1 MIQTGPATK
10 TSTAL
15 ILSLSK
21 DLESAVCKSIDRLR
35 QAQPER
41 FFFCVIFLCAFL
53 YALPAS
59 AHEIRPAAL
68 ELTAQSDGTV
78 AVIWKQPIL
87 SGRKLKMRP
96 VLPDHCPPPETT
108 RQVISGDAIVESWQ
122 VPCRLDSGDV
132 SIEGLDRTLTDVFV
146 RLRNAS
152 GEESTHILR
161 PASASFSLGDPAGSP
176 TGAYLRIGA
185 EHMLFGW
192 DHLLFVLGLLLLT
205 APRQL
210 LWVIT
215 AFTVGHSVTLAITA
229 LGLFTLPSE
238 PVELLIA
245 LSIFFL
251 AVEVVRKWAG
261 KTSLTIRKPWLI
273 ALGFGLLH
281 GLGFAGALADVG
293 LPKGEEIWALL
304 LFNLGVE
311 IGQILFVALALALL
325 WLIGRSPVDRRRWAE
340 MPAAYLVGGLGA
352 FYTLS
357 RIL

>member
-1 MIQTGPATK
+1 MKSAGAKQK
-10 TSTAL
+10 TAL

-21 DLESAVCKSIDRLR
+21 DLASAIFKPLDRLR

-41 FFFCVIFLCAFL
+41 FFVRMLCLLACL
-53 YALPAS
+53 LALPAS

-68 ELTAQSDGTV
+68 ELTEQSDGIV
-78 AVIWKQPIL
+78 AVVWKQPIL

-96 VLPDHCPPPETT
+96 VLPDQCPQPETT

-122 VPCRLDSGDV
+122 VPCRLDSGTIAID
-132 SIEGLDRTLTDVFV
+132 GLDRTLTDVFV
-146 RLRNAS
+146 RLRTAS

-161 PASASFSLGDPAGSP
+161 PANASFALGDPGGSP
-176 TGAYLRIGA
+176 ASAYLRIGA

-281 GLGFAGALADVG
+281 GLGFAGALADIG
-293 LPKGEEIWALL
+293 LPKGQEIWALL

-311 IGQILFVALALALL
+311 IGQILFVILALSLL
-325 WLIGRSPVDRRRWAE
+325 WLVQRISMDRRKWIE
-340 MPAAYLVGGLGA
+340 TPALYVVGGLGA
-352 FYTLS
+352 FYTLT

>member
-1 MIQTGPATK
+1 MNSGNAKSHTPFV
-10 TSTAL
+10 
-15 ILSLSK
+15 LSLSK
-21 DLESAVCKSIDRLR
+21 ALAHAAFETRDWLR
-35 QAQPER
+35 RAQPER
-41 FFFCVIFLCAFL
+41 IMGLAFCWLAFAF
-53 YALPAS
+53 ALPAS

-78 AVIWKQPIL
+78 AVVWKQPIL

-96 VLPDHCPPPETT
+96 VLPDQCPEPETT
-108 RQVISGDAIVESWQ
+108 RQIISGDAIVESWQ

-146 RLRNAS
+146 RLRTAS

-161 PASASFSLGDPAGSP
+161 PASASFALGDPAGSP

-281 GLGFAGALADVG
+281 GLGFAGALADIG

-325 WLIGRSPVDRRRWAE
+325 WLVGRISMDQRRWVE
-340 MPAAYLVGGLGA
+340 RPALYLVGGLGA
-352 FYTLS
+352 FYTLT

>member
-1 MIQTGPATK
+1 MTI
-10 TSTAL
+10 
-15 ILSLSK
+15 I
-21 DLESAVCKSIDRLR
+21 RLG
-35 QAQPER
+35 
-41 FFFCVIFLCAFL
+41 LLWAFL
-53 YALPAS
+53 IWLCSTSAG

-68 ELTAQSDGTV
+68 ELTEQADGTV
-78 AVIWKQPIL
+78 AIAWKQPIL

-96 VLPDHCPPPETT
+96 VLPDHCPVPETT
-108 RQVISGDAIVESWQ
+108 RQEISSDAIVESWQ
-122 VPCRLDSGDV
+122 VSCQLDKGRV
-132 SIEGLDRTLTDVFV
+132 TIEGLDRTLTDVFV
-146 RLRNAS
+146 RLKTAH
-152 GEESTHILR
+152 GEETTHILR
-161 PASASFSLGDPAGSP
+161 PANASFALGDPGGSP
-176 TGAYLRIGA
+176 ASAYLQIGA

-192 DHLLFVLGLLLLT
+192 DHLLFVLGLVLLT
-205 APRQL
+205 PVRKL

-215 AFTVGHSVTLAITA
+215 AFTLGHSLTLGITA

-261 KTSLTIRKPWLI
+261 KTSLTIRRPWLV
-273 ALGFGLLH
+273 ALCFGLIH
-281 GLGFAGALADVG
+281 GLGFAGALSDIG
-293 LPKGEEIWALL
+293 LPKGQEVWALL

-311 IGQILFVALALALL
+311 IGQILFVGILLTAL
-325 WLIGRSPVDRRRWAE
+325 WLITRSPVDQRKWVE

>member
-1 MIQTGPATK
+1 MA
-10 TSTAL
+10 
-15 ILSLSK
+15 
-21 DLESAVCKSIDRLR
+21 
-35 QAQPER
+35 
-41 FFFCVIFLCAFL
+41 
-53 YALPAS
+53 AS

-68 ELTAQSDGTV
+68 ELTEQSGGTI
-78 AVIWKQPIL
+78 AVVWKQPIL
-87 SGRKLKMRP
+87 SGRKLKLRP
-96 VLPDHCPPPETT
+96 ILPDQCPEPETVH
-108 RQVISGDAIVESWQ
+108 QVVSGDAIVESWQ
-122 VPCRLDSGDV
+122 IPCRLNEGRI
-132 SIEGLDRTLTDVFV
+132 SIAGLDRTLTDVFV
-146 RLRNAS
+146 RLRTKE
-152 GEESTHILR
+152 GIESTYVLR
-161 PASASFSLGDPAGSP
+161 PASASFALGDPAGSP

-215 AFTVGHSVTLAITA
+215 AFTLGHSITLAITA

-245 LSIFFL
+245 VSIFFL
-251 AVEVVRKWAG
+251 AIEVVRKWAG
-261 KTSLTIRKPWLI
+261 MTSITIRRPWLI

-281 GLGFAGALADVG
+281 GLGFAGALADIG

-311 IGQILFVALALALL
+311 VGQIMFVCLALAVL
-325 WLIGRSPVDRRRWAE
+325 WLAGKISLNKRKWIEA
-340 MPAAYLVGGLGA
+340 PALYLVGGLGA

-357 RIL
+357 RIF

>member
-1 MIQTGPATK
+1 MNSGNAKSHTPFV
-10 TSTAL
+10 
-15 ILSLSK
+15 LSLSK
-21 DLESAVCKSIDRLR
+21 DLARGTFETRDWLR

-41 FFFCVIFLCAFL
+41 ILGLAFCLLAFVF
-53 YALPAS
+53 ALPAS

-78 AVIWKQPIL
+78 AVVWKQPIL

-96 VLPDHCPPPETT
+96 VLPDQCPEPETT

-146 RLRNAS
+146 RLRTAS

-161 PASASFSLGDPAGSP
+161 PASASFALGDPAGSP

-281 GLGFAGALADVG
+281 GLGFAGALADIG

-325 WLIGRSPVDRRRWAE
+325 WLVGRISMDQRRWVE
-340 MPAAYLVGGLGA
+340 RPALYLVGGLGA

>member
-1 MIQTGPATK
+1 M
-10 TSTAL
+10 
-15 ILSLSK
+15 
-21 DLESAVCKSIDRLR
+21 RLGL
-35 QAQPER
+35 
-41 FFFCVIFLCAFL
+41 FCAAAIWLCATT
-53 YALPAS
+53 AS

-68 ELTAQSDGTV
+68 ELTEQTDGMV

-96 VLPDHCPPPETT
+96 VLPDQCPQPETT
-108 RQVISGDAIVESWQ
+108 RQIISGDAIVESWQ
-122 VPCRLDSGDV
+122 VPCRLDSGAV

-146 RLRNAS
+146 RLRTAS

-161 PASASFSLGDPAGSP
+161 PASTSFALGDPGGSP
-176 TGAYLRIGA
+176 SSAYLRIGA
-185 EHMLFGW
+185 EHMLLGW
-192 DHLLFVLGLLLLT
+192 DHLLFVLGLVLLT
-205 APRQL
+205 APRKL

-215 AFTVGHSVTLAITA
+215 AFTVGHSVTLGITA
-229 LGLFTLPSE
+229 LGLFTLPSQ

-281 GLGFAGALADVG
+281 GLGFAGALADIG

-311 IGQILFVALALALL
+311 IGQIFFVILALSLL
-325 WLIGRSPVDRRRWAE
+325 WLVQRMSMDRRKWIE
-340 MPAAYLVGGLGA
+340 MAALYVVGGLGA
-352 FYTLS
+352 FYTLT

>member
-1 MIQTGPATK
+1 MTFI
-10 TSTAL
+10 
-15 ILSLSK
+15 
-21 DLESAVCKSIDRLR
+21 RLGL
-35 QAQPER
+35 
-41 FFFCVIFLCAFL
+41 LCCIIIWLNA
-53 YALPAS
+53 AAAS

-68 ELTAQSDGTV
+68 ELTEQPDGLV
-78 AVIWKQPIL
+78 GVIWKQPIL

-96 VLPDHCPPPETT
+96 ILPDQCPPPAVTSQT
-108 RQVISGDAIVESWQ
+108 ISGDAIVESWQ
-122 VPCRLDSGDV
+122 VQCKLNTGRIT
-132 SIEGLDRTLTDVFV
+132 IEGLDRTLTDVFV
-146 RLRNAS
+146 RIRLLDGA
-152 GEESTHILR
+152 ETAHILR
-161 PASASFSLGDPAGSP
+161 PASASFALGTTSGSP
-176 TGAYLRIGA
+176 ASAYLRIGA

-205 APRQL
+205 ATRQL

-215 AFTVGHSVTLAITA
+215 AFTLGHSVTLAITA

-251 AVEVVRKWAG
+251 AMEVVRKWNG

-273 ALGFGLLH
+273 ALAFGLLH
-281 GLGFAGALADVG
+281 GLGFAGALADIG
-293 LPKGEEIWALL
+293 LPKGEEISALL

-311 IGQILFVALALALL
+311 IGQIMFVALALTLL
-325 WLIGRSPVDRRRWAE
+325 WCTRLVSVDRRKWIE
-340 MPAAYLVGGLGA
+340 TPALYLVGGLGA

>member
-1 MIQTGPATK
+1 MWMCGI
-10 TSTAL
+10 
-15 ILSLSK
+15 
-21 DLESAVCKSIDRLR
+21 V
-35 QAQPER
+35 
-41 FFFCVIFLCAFL
+41 
-53 YALPAS
+53 AS

-68 ELTAQSDGTV
+68 ELTEQSGGTV
-78 AVIWKQPIL
+78 AVVWKQPIL

-96 VLPDHCPPPETT
+96 ILPDQCPEPETID
-108 RQVISGDAIVESWQ
+108 QVVSGDAIVESWQ
-122 VPCRLDSGDV
+122 IPCRLDKGRV
-132 SIEGLDRTLTDVFV
+132 SIAGLDRTLTDVFV
-146 RLRNAS
+146 RLRTKD
-152 GEESTHILR
+152 GTESTYVLR
-161 PASASFSLGDPAGSP
+161 PASASFALGDPAGSP

-215 AFTVGHSVTLAITA
+215 AFTLGHSITLAITA

-245 LSIFFL
+245 VSIFFL
-251 AVEVVRKWAG
+251 AIEVVRKWAG
-261 KTSLTIRKPWLI
+261 KTSITIRRPWLI

-281 GLGFAGALADVG
+281 GLGFAGALADIG

-311 IGQILFVALALALL
+311 VGQILFVCLALAVL
-325 WLIGRSPVDRRRWAE
+325 WLAGKISLDKRKWIEA
-340 MPAAYLVGGLGA
+340 PALYLVGGLGA

-357 RIL
+357 RIF

>member
-1 MIQTGPATK
+1 MTIIRLGLLWAV
-10 TSTAL
+10 
-15 ILSLSK
+15 IMWLS
-21 DLESAVCKSIDRLR
+21 AIT
-35 QAQPER
+35 
-41 FFFCVIFLCAFL
+41 
-53 YALPAS
+53 AS

-68 ELTAQSDGTV
+68 ELTERPDGIVT
-78 AVIWKQPIL
+78 VIWKQPIL

-96 VLPDHCPPPETT
+96 ELPDQCPQPETS

-122 VPCRLDSGDV
+122 VLCRLDGGD
-132 SIEGLDRTLTDVFV
+132 IRIDGLDRTLTDVFV
-146 RLRNAS
+146 RLRTAS

-161 PASASFSLGDPAGSP
+161 PASTSFALGGPAGSP
-176 TGAYLRIGA
+176 ASAYLRIGA

-229 LGLFTLPSE
+229 LGLFMLPSE

-261 KTSLTIRKPWLI
+261 RTSLTIRKPWLI
-273 ALGFGLLH
+273 ALAFGLLH
-281 GLGFAGALADVG
+281 GLGFAGALADIG

-311 IGQILFVALALALL
+311 FGQILFVVLALGLL
-325 WLIGRSPVDRRRWAE
+325 WLVRRISIDQRKWIE
-340 MPAAYLVGGLGA
+340 TPALYVVGGLGA
-352 FYTLS
+352 FYTLT

>member
-1 MIQTGPATK
+1 MTIIRLSFLWALFIWLCGI
-10 TSTAL
+10 STN
-15 ILSLSK
+15 
-21 DLESAVCKSIDRLR
+21 
-35 QAQPER
+35 
-41 FFFCVIFLCAFL
+41 
-53 YALPAS
+53 

-68 ELTAQSDGTV
+68 ELTEQSGGTV
-78 AVIWKQPIL
+78 AVVWKQPIL

-96 VLPDHCPPPETT
+96 VLPDQCPAPETT

-122 VPCRLDSGDV
+122 VACQLDKGRV
-132 SIEGLDRTLTDVFV
+132 MIEGLDRTLTDVFV
-146 RLRNAS
+146 RLRTAD
-152 GEESTHILR
+152 GEETTHILR
-161 PASASFSLGDPAGSP
+161 PASASFALGNPGGSP
-176 TGAYLRIGA
+176 ASAYLQIGA

-205 APRQL
+205 PVRKL

-215 AFTVGHSVTLAITA
+215 AFTLGHSITLAVTA
-229 LGLFTLPSE
+229 LGLFSLPSK

-261 KTSLTIRKPWLI
+261 KTSLTIRRPWLI

-281 GLGFAGALADVG
+281 GLGFAGALADIG
-293 LPKGEEIWALL
+293 LPKGQEIWALL

-311 IGQILFVALALALL
+311 IGQILFVGAILAAL
-325 WLIGRSPVDRRRWAE
+325 WLIGRSPVDRRKWVE
-340 MPAAYLVGGLGA
+340 IPAVYLVGGLGA

>member
-1 MIQTGPATK
+1 MTIIRL
-10 TSTAL
+10 SFLWAL
-15 ILSLSK
+15 FIWLCGI
-21 DLESAVCKSIDRLR
+21 SAN
-35 QAQPER
+35 
-41 FFFCVIFLCAFL
+41 
-53 YALPAS
+53 

-68 ELTAQSDGTV
+68 ELTEQSGGTV
-78 AVIWKQPIL
+78 AVVWKQPIL

-96 VLPDHCPPPETT
+96 VLPDQCPAPETT
-108 RQVISGDAIVESWQ
+108 RQLISGDAIVESWQ
-122 VPCRLDSGDV
+122 VSCQLDKGRIM
-132 SIEGLDRTLTDVFV
+132 IEGLDRTLTDVFV
-146 RLRNAS
+146 RLSTAD
-152 GEESTHILR
+152 GEETTLILR
-161 PASASFSLGDPAGSP
+161 PASASFALGDPGGSP
-176 TGAYLRIGA
+176 ARAYLQIGA

-205 APRQL
+205 PVRKL

-215 AFTVGHSVTLAITA
+215 AFTLGHSITLAITA
-229 LGLFTLPSE
+229 LGLFSLPSK

-261 KTSLTIRKPWLI
+261 KTSLTIRRPWLI

-281 GLGFAGALADVG
+281 GLGFAGALADIG
-293 LPKGEEIWALL
+293 LPKGQEIWALL

-311 IGQILFVALALALL
+311 IGQILFVGAILAAL
-325 WLIGRSPVDRRRWAE
+325 WLIGRSPVDRRKWVE
-340 MPAAYLVGGLGA
+340 IPAVYLVGGLGA

>member
-1 MIQTGPATK
+1 MTI
-10 TSTAL
+10 
-15 ILSLSK
+15 I
-21 DLESAVCKSIDRLR
+21 RLGL
-35 QAQPER
+35 
-41 FFFCVIFLCAFL
+41 FWTVIMWLCAIT
-53 YALPAS
+53 AS

-68 ELTAQSDGTV
+68 ELTEQSGGIVT
-78 AVIWKQPIL
+78 VIWKQPIL

-96 VLPDHCPPPETT
+96 VLPDQCPQPETS

-122 VPCRLDSGDV
+122 VSCRLDGGDI
-132 SIEGLDRTLTDVFV
+132 SIEGLDCTLTDVFV
-146 RLRNAS
+146 RLRTAS

-161 PASASFSLGDPAGSP
+161 PASPSFALGDPSGSP
-176 TGAYLRIGA
+176 VSAYLRIGA
-185 EHMLFGW
+185 DHMLFGW

-261 KTSLTIRKPWLI
+261 RTSLTIRKPWLI
-273 ALGFGLLH
+273 ALAFGLLH
-281 GLGFAGALADVG
+281 GLGFAGALADIG
-293 LPKGEEIWALL
+293 LPKGDEIWALL

-311 IGQILFVALALALL
+311 FGQILFVVLALGLL
-325 WLIGRSPVDRRRWAE
+325 WLVRRISIDQRKWIE
-340 MPAAYLVGGLGA
+340 TPALYVVGGLGA
-352 FYTLS
+352 FYTLT